1 MDDNFSN
8 INVIHKDYYPD
19 FENKYLD
26 NIIDKIELGEYWL
39 VFYNTID
46 D

>member
-1 MDDNFSN
+1 MDDNFAN

-26 NIIDKIELGEYWL
+26 NIIDKIELGEY
-39 VFYNTID
+39 
-46 D
+46 